1 MVSSPRDYVV
11 EPITSRMAN
20 ELTVANHYLH
30 RKASTMYAFGLFE
43 GMELVGTI
51 IYGKPAS
58 PSLCVGIAGK
68 EESKSVIEL
77 TRLWIQDGTPK
88 NTESYLIGQT
98 LRMLPAEHDIVVS
111 YAEIGAGH
119 TGIVY
124 QATNWIYT
132 GLSDR
137 HVEWRLDG
145 ESNQHSRHLFDEH
158 GGVDGAKKFY
168 GERLIKYE
176 RGRKHRYIYFTG
188 SKKRKKYLMSKLRY
202 EVKPYPKLVA
212 TQQVEEEKNE
222 CLPTNTNA
230 LTAL

>member
-1 MVSSPRDYVV
+1 
-11 EPITSRMAN
+11 
-20 ELTVANHYLH
+20 
-30 RKASTMYAFGLFE
+30 MYAFGLFD

-77 TRLWIQDGTPK
+77 TRLWIKDDTPK

-98 LRMLPAEHDIVVS
+98 LRMLPSEHDVVVS

-119 TGIVY
+119 SGIVY

-145 ESNQHSRHLFDEH
+145 QSNQHSRHLFDEH
-158 GGVDGAKKFY
+158 GGVEAAKKFF

-188 SKKRKKYLMSKLRY
+188 SKKRKKYLLSKLRY
-202 EVKPYPKLVA
+202 EIKPYPKIM
-212 TQQVEEEKNE
+212 TNEQVEKENKKECQPMTTSVPSAE
-222 CLPTNTNA
+222 CL
-230 LTAL
+230 